1 MSEDSGNSTAKQGN
15 GGVNNATGKAKST
28 ALPSS
33 PSGFPQLGR
42 AMTVEDSSSPV
53 RRRPLSWQPTP
64 AESSTKFE
72 PPTNRRRSSTF
83 SDYSLH
89 EARRNLNDDILNPTG
104 AGLDFGPVG
113 QSSWGSLALAFALLP
128 AVGGLFF
135 EKGSSLVT
143 DVMLLFL
150 AAIFLHWSVTQPW

>member
-1 MSEDSGNSTAKQGN
+1 MSEESGNSTARQGN
-15 GGVNNATGKAKST
+15 VGVNNAIGKAKST

-42 AMTVEDSSSPV
+42 AMIAEDSSSPV

-72 PPTNRRRSSTF
+72 PPRRRSSTF
-83 SDYSLH
+83 SDYSLQ

-113 QSSWGSLALAFALLP
+113 RSSWDSFALAFALLP

-143 DVMLLFL
+143 DVMLLGL